1 MISYV
6 CYARGADVQALL
18 VLDEQIKDLIIQFSG
33 KRINIAPVVKTR
45 TYSFSTNCQTRFQKF
60 RDVAI

>member
-33 KRINIAPVVKTR
+33 KRK
-45 TYSFSTNCQTRFQKF
+45 YSACS
-60 RDVAI
+60 